1 MPSSFPT
8 TEWQKFLATPWINWC
23 QWRGNLAS
31 WDLDN
36 IETTVWVCLSDV
48 FVAIK
53 SHVFWAEL
61 AIAVDGLQQLF
72 EQGIDMRQYWSP
84 WMCIDVHTEQRDADT
99 TCTCPYIYIYTCIYI
114 YIYLYVSYCNP
125 LTHLQRQPKET
136 TCRLCKAKAHKLPP
150 FLQQLP
156 GWGIC
161 RSTRTSCGICWARSL
176 VEAMKWMGVGKTSTL
191 SGVVR

>member
-99 TCTCPYIYIYTCIYI
+99 TCTCPYIYIYMHIYI
-114 YIYLYVSYCNP
+114 YICMCLTATPWPICKDNP
-125 LTHLQRQPKET
+125 KKQHAGYAKPK
-136 TCRLCKAKAHKLPP
+136 L
-150 FLQQLP
+150 
-156 GWGIC
+156 
-161 RSTRTSCGICWARSL
+161 TSCHHFCSNSL
-176 VEAMKWMGVGKTSTL
+176 AEVSVVQLGHPVEFVEPVPWWRPW
-191 SGVVR
+191 SGWELERLVL